1 MLSGAPGSPPAAAG
15 ISVLDGVLLFVS
27 SATASAGATRGL
39 ATRTAFGSSQHLR
52 VGRHVIVNVRREAV
66 RYALAGVAESI

>member
-27 SATASAGATRGL
+27 SATASAGAHEDSLLVLLLGAASTCAL
-39 ATRTAFGSSQHLR
+39 AVTS
-52 VGRHVIVNVRREAV
+52 IVNVRREAV